1 MRFCDLFI
9 SYEIGLKDIKN
20 TIPFTK
26 LPLYRK
32 VFLIIFLIALIISGI
47 LLIFMKNLFS
57 FIPIGLS
64 FLPIIVFF
72 IIDSRKNNLKTM
84 LKEHYIPYAE
94 NRMNMTIALLN
105 EYNISIDNLNALDM
119 LIHEAKHSQVQC
131 DYLSQLKKTIKT
143 LGATIIPIIVF
154 VAEKIGN
161 ATTQTEMLYMAIEV
175 IILILLIFSLF
186 FSLAPIIKHLLCR
199 DYYKYDQLISDLKQ
213 IKLFYARKE
222 SNQ

>member
-9 SYEIGLKDIKN
+9 SYKIGLKDIKS

-84 LKEHYIPYAE
+84 LKKHYIPYSE

-131 DYLSQLKKTIKT
+131 DYLSQLKKPIKI

-199 DYYKYDQLISDLKQ
+199 DYYKYDPLISDLKQ